1 MGNERRAIAVVLAAA
16 AVALTAQPP
25 PVGAAAA
32 GVCPDPFDFL
42 APSIEISARDRG
54 RLASREPLVRV
65 LKGEGREVAVLG
77 AVMVDFDGDRLAAWM
92 RRIEELK
99 KSDKV
104 PAVGRFSSPPTV
116 ADIADLT
123 LEDKDLEDLRTCR
136 VGRCDVKLTA
146 DEIAR
151 LQPELAALGRDWKPA
166 AEEAFRRVIVA
177 RVAAYRAGGLVALGT
192 YADGHSED
200 SLADIARMLLDRSPY
215 LLERAPEL
223 VEAITRYPA
232 GRQAGSDSF
241 IYWSTDRFGGRP
253 VTSAT
258 HVTIVRPGSLELPD
272 AMVVGRQIFATHY
285 QNGSLS
291 LTLLLRGCPGPPNY
305 LVYISRS
312 EVDVIRGLL
321 GWLTRR
327 IIQGRVED
335 EAGSLLTGL
344 RDRLSRPPGGS
355 AP

>member
-1 MGNERRAIAVVLAAA
+1 MGVALA
-16 AVALTAQPP
+16 AVAA
-25 PVGAAAA
+25 VAFGAPAALLDA
-32 GVCPDPFDFL
+32 PAAVCPDPFDFL
-42 APSIEISARDRG
+42 APSIEIGARDRD
-54 RLASREPLVRV
+54 RLASGEPLVRV

-77 AVMVDFDGDRLAAWM
+77 AVEVDFDGDRLAAWM

-99 KSDKV
+99 KSDQV
-104 PAVGRFSSPPTV
+104 PAVGRFSIPPAV
-116 ADIADLT
+116 ADVAELK
-123 LEDKDLEDLRTCR
+123 LEDRDLEDLRTCR
-136 VGRCDVKLTA
+136 VGRCDLKLTS
-146 DEIAR
+146 DEITR

-166 AEEAFRRVIVA
+166 AEEAFRRVLVA
-177 RVAAYRAGGLVALGT
+177 RVAAYRGGGLAALGT

-200 SLADIARMLLDRSPY
+200 SLADIARALLDRSPY
-215 LLERAPEL
+215 LLEGAPAL
-223 VEAITRYPA
+223 VEAILRHA
-232 GRQAGSDSF
+232 DGRLPGADSF

-258 HVTIVRPGSLELPD
+258 HLTIVRPGAPEMPD

-321 GWLTRR
+321 GWLARR
-327 IIQGRVED
+327 VIQGRVED
-335 EAGSLLTGL
+335 EAGALLTGL
-344 RDRLSRPPGGS
+344 RDRLSRQPSGGAGS
-355 AP
+355 